1 LGYWFLAEEVV
12 MADRE
17 IHTSSGGSGVGLLGV
32 ILGAVIVIGVIFF
45 AAGGPSWFAK
55 NGGGGSSVTINAPQA
70 PAAPKA
76 PSTTGSR

>member
-1 LGYWFLAEEVV
+1 

-17 IHTSSGGSGVGLLGV
+17 IHTSSSSGSGIGILGV
-32 ILGAVIVIGVIFF
+32 VVGAIIVIGVIFF
-45 AAGGPSWFAK
+45 VAGGSNWFAK
-55 NGGGGSSVTINAPQA
+55 SGGGGPSVTINAPQT